1 MNYNINSNARI
12 LIVGDI
18 MLDHYIYGN
27 CNRISPEAPVPV
39 VEITRESYTLGGAGN
54 VLENLN
60 ALNCHADII
69 AVVGRDD
76 NAAIV
81 AGKLADCGSRAD
93 ALIYDAARCTTVKTR
108 VLSSNHQMIRLDR
121 ECADAV
127 RDDVADQISAL
138 LKQHAGE
145 IDILILS
152 DYNKGLLTPTVLAE
166 VVAICKA
173 AGVKTIVDPK
183 GLDFSKY
190 QGASIIKPNRKE
202 ASLATGI
209 AIHDQD
215 SLERACIKI
224 KETTGCEAVVVTMS
238 EDGIAIYENEQLSII
253 PTKALGVVDVTGAG
267 DTVIA
272 SIAIA
277 LASGYSLTEA
287 CDFANHAAAIVVSK
301 VGSATAT
308 LAEINQMFQA

>member
-1 MNYNINSNARI
+1 
-12 LIVGDI
+12 

-60 ALNCHADII
+60 ALDCHAGII

-76 NAAIV
+76 HAAII
-81 AGKLADCGSRAD
+81 ADKLNECGSNSNG
-93 ALIYDAARCTTVKTR
+93 LIKDPTRCTTVKTR

-121 ECADAV
+121 EVTDPVSESVINECSELIKQ
-127 RDDVADQISAL
+127 QIDNCSVL
-138 LKQHAGE
+138 L
-145 IDILILS
+145 LS
-152 DYNKGLLTPTVLAE
+152 DYNKGLLTADLLGE
-166 VVAICKA
+166 VVALCNAVGI
-173 AGVKTIVDPK
+173 KTIVDPK

-190 QGASIIKPNRKE
+190 QGVSIIKPNRKE

-209 AIHDQD
+209 VIKDND

-224 KETTGCEAVVVTMS
+224 KEITGCEAVVVTMS
-238 EDGIAIYENEQLSII
+238 EDGIAIYENNELSII
-253 PTKALGVVDVTGAG
+253 PTKAMGVVDVTGAG
-267 DTVIA
+267 DTVMA

-277 LASGYSLTEA
+277 LASGYSLKEA

-308 LAEINQMFQA
+308 LQEINEMF

>member
-1 MNYNINSNARI
+1 
-12 LIVGDI
+12 

-60 ALNCHADII
+60 ALDCHAGII

-76 NAAIV
+76 HAAII
-81 AGKLADCGSRAD
+81 ADKLNECGSNSNG
-93 ALIYDAARCTTVKTR
+93 LIEDPTRCTTVKTR

-121 ECADAV
+121 EVTDPVSESVINECSELIKQ
-127 RDDVADQISAL
+127 QIDNCSVL
-138 LKQHAGE
+138 L
-145 IDILILS
+145 LS
-152 DYNKGLLTPTVLAE
+152 DYNKGLLTADLLGE
-166 VVAICKA
+166 VVALCNAVGI
-173 AGVKTIVDPK
+173 KTIVDPK

-190 QGASIIKPNRKE
+190 QGVSIIKPNRKE

-209 AIHDQD
+209 VIKDND

-224 KETTGCEAVVVTMS
+224 KEITGCEAVVVTMS
-238 EDGIAIYENEQLSII
+238 EDGIAIYENNELSII
-253 PTKALGVVDVTGAG
+253 PTKAMGVVDVTGAG
-267 DTVIA
+267 DTVMA

-277 LASGYSLTEA
+277 LASGYSLKEA

-308 LAEINQMFQA
+308 LQEINEMF

>member
-1 MNYNINSNARI
+1 MNFTINKNARI
-12 LIVGDI
+12 LIIGDI

-60 ALNCHADII
+60 ALDCHAGII
-69 AVVGRDD
+69 AVVGHDD
-76 NAAIV
+76 HAAII
-81 AGKLADCGSRAD
+81 AGKLIECGSNSGG
-93 ALIYDAARCTTVKTR
+93 LIKDPLRCTTVKTR

-121 ECADAV
+121 EVTEPVSEKVINECSELINE
-127 RDDVADQISAL
+127 R
-138 LKQHAGE
+138 
-145 IDILILS
+145 IDRCNVVLLS
-152 DYNKGLLTPTVLAE
+152 DYNKGLLTADLIGE
-166 VVAICKA
+166 VVALCNA
-173 AGVKTIVDPK
+173 AGIKTIVDPK

-190 QGASIIKPNRKE
+190 QGVSIIKPNKKE

-209 AIHDQD
+209 VIKDNE

-224 KETTGCEAVVVTMS
+224 KETTDCQAVVVTMS
-238 EDGIAIYENEQLSII
+238 EDGIAIYENNELSII
-253 PTKALGVVDVTGAG
+253 PTKAMGVVDVTGAG

-277 LASGYSLTEA
+277 LASGYSLKEA

-308 LAEINQMFQA
+308 LQEINEMFQ

>member
-1 MNYNINSNARI
+1 MNFTINKDAQI
-12 LIVGDI
+12 LIIGDI

-60 ALNCHADII
+60 ALDCHAGII
-69 AVVGRDD
+69 AVVGNDSH
-76 NAAIV
+76 AAII
-81 AGKLADCGSRAD
+81 ADKLIECGSNSNG
-93 ALIYDAARCTTVKTR
+93 LIKDPARCTTVKTR

-121 ECADAV
+121 EITEPVSEEVINECSDL
-127 RDDVADQISAL
+127 IN
-138 LKQHAGE
+138 QHIGNCSVV
-145 IDILILS
+145 LLS
-152 DYNKGLLTPTVLAE
+152 DYNKGLLTANLLSE
-166 VVAICKA
+166 VIALCNA
-173 AGVKTIVDPK
+173 AGIKTIVDPK

-190 QGASIIKPNRKE
+190 QGVSIIKPNRKE

-209 AIHDQD
+209 VIKDND

-224 KETTGCEAVVVTMS
+224 KEITNCEAVVVTMS
-238 EDGIAIYENEQLSII
+238 EDGIAIYENNELSII
-253 PTKALGVVDVTGAG
+253 PTKAMGVVDVTGAG

-277 LASGYSLTEA
+277 LASGYSLKEA

-308 LAEINQMFQA
+308 LQEINEMFQ